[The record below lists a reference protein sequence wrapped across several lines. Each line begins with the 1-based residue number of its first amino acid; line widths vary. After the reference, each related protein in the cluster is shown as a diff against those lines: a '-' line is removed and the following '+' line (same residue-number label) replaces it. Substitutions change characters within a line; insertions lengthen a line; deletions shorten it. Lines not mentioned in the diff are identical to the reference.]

1 SPSTPSYPPGTAGV
15 PLASPPYP
23 PPRMRGEGRAGARR
37 PRSQGVGE
45 GGGAY
50 STLPAKRIW
59 FFPFPHGREKGGG
72 PASSVLFRNGRHLDG
87 VSIRH
92 QGETQASSSCI
103 EARRDAIKV
112 KCKPAPTRGRPGNRL
127 WQRQRPVGGRSL
139 SEQVEQGR
147 RRRRDFY
154 DNPRVGA

>member
-1 SPSTPSYPPGTAGV
+1 MIAHLDGHGLDPRFFWSWKMTPSAEADGGPRSPSTPSYPPGTAGV

-72 PASSVLFRNGRHLDG
+72 PASSV
-87 VSIRH
+87 
-92 QGETQASSSCI
+92 
-103 EARRDAIKV
+103 
-112 KCKPAPTRGRPGNRL
+112 
-127 WQRQRPVGGRSL
+127 
-139 SEQVEQGR
+139 
-147 RRRRDFY
+147 
-154 DNPRVGA
+154 